1 MNQDLLAAV
10 DNYCERTDPS
20 FWSEPLNALTNAAF
34 LVAAA
39 TAVVL
44 WRRAD
49 KQDWPSLW
57 LIAVAA
63 IVGIGS
69 FLFHTFANRWSLLAD
84 VIPIAVFIY
93 SYFLLALRRY
103 LGLGIV
109 AAVLVTACFAAFNM
123 NFDRIWYAVVG
134 PYSLNGSIGYLPAAT
149 ALMVIGGAA
158 LSKRADMAGR
168 GLLLAAAIFAV
179 SLTFRSIDEAACA
192 TLPMGTHFLWHTLN
206 AVVLFV
212 LLRTAIA
219 DRVRSSREGDLR

>member
-1 MNQDLLAAV
+1 MNQDLLVAV

-20 FWSEPLNALTNAAF
+20 FWSEPLNAVTNAAF

-39 TAVVL
+39 CALAL

-49 KQDWPSLW
+49 NRDWPALW
-57 LIAVAA
+57 LIVVTA

-69 FLFHTFANRWSLLAD
+69 FLFHTVANRWSLLAD
-84 VIPIAVFIY
+84 LVPIAVFIY

-103 LGLGIV
+103 LGLGLV
-109 AAVLVTACFAAFNM
+109 AAILTTAVFAAFNM
-123 NFDRIWYAVVG
+123 SFDRIWYAVVG

-149 ALMVIGGAA
+149 ALVVIGGAA

-179 SLTFRSIDEAACA
+179 SLIFRSVDEALCA
-192 TLPMGTHFLWHTLN
+192 ALPMGTHFLWHTLN

-212 LLRTAIA
+212 LMRTAIE
-219 DRVRSSREGDLR
+219 DRAVPARERGFQ

>member
-1 MNQDLLAAV
+1 M
-10 DNYCERTDPS
+10 
-20 FWSEPLNALTNAAF
+20 
-34 LVAAA
+34 
-39 TAVVL
+39 
-44 WRRAD
+44 
-49 KQDWPSLW
+49 
-57 LIAVAA
+57 
-63 IVGIGS
+63 
-69 FLFHTFANRWSLLAD
+69 
-84 VIPIAVFIY
+84 IPIAVFIY
-93 SYFLLALRRY
+93 GYFPLALRRY